1 MHAKIS
7 ISILTPWYRI
17 QIVLLPDITFLSW
30 LSKLINPILQQY
42 QYDRNYGKFNCCLE
56 IQSKLT
62 AIISICTLNPLKL
75 PSNQSHI
82 WRQPSTPLLPIS
94 ILQKERQ
101 IHLLL
106 GKSLKKGWNN
116 LYLLPKFFQ
125 RSSKPNSY
133 LMLISHSGP
142 VNLSTPTFGNISLT
156 EAMANLLVV
165 WKFNLSDNTEW

>member
-30 LSKLINPILQQY
+30 FSKLINPILQQY

-75 PSNQSHI
+75 PSNQIISDDNRQPHFYQYQSYKRKGKFTCCLENHWKKAGIISICSLSSFKEVQNQIHI
-82 WRQPSTPLLPIS
+82 WC
-94 ILQKERQ
+94 
-101 IHLLL
+101 
-106 GKSLKKGWNN
+106 W
-116 LYLLPKFFQ
+116 F
-125 RSSKPNSY
+125 
-133 LMLISHSGP
+133 LI
-142 VNLSTPTFGNISLT
+142 V
-156 EAMANLLVV
+156 AR
-165 WKFNLSDNTEW
+165 